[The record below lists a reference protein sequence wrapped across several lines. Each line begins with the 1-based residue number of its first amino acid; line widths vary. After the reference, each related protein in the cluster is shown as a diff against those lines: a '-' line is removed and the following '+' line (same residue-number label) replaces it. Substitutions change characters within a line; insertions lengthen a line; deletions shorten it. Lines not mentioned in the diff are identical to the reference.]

1 MKMTAKTAW
10 RLSRRRPFHLNSIV
24 SFEGIY
30 KLHRSCDELPPPS
43 RNDPV
48 CRTWQPTTETF
59 SRHPHVAGYLAISR
73 QLLLSA
79 PIPLRNFPTIFLIFL
94 TEGCRFCQTRVS
106 CQNAISRIESRKLK
120 FECNSFRRKQFTT
133 SSSEQLSPIPLLS
146 RQAWRKHL
154 HRSLYRHLHSTP
166 SSYQHPPLSSSL
178 PLLTRFRTLVSP
190 TRTRPYPV
198 QADYNT
204 NLSTSSPSGNSKSGR
219 CHNRKKVEL

>member
-94 TEGCRFCQTRVS
+94 TEGSRFCQTRVS

-120 FECNSFRRKQFTT
+120 FECNSFEESNLRLPPPNSSHRPPYCLARHGASTYIDHYTGISTRRPA
-133 SSSEQLSPIPLLS
+133 PISILRFL
-146 RQAWRKHL
+146 R
-154 HRSLYRHLHSTP
+154 
-166 SSYQHPPLSSSL
+166 
-178 PLLTRFRTLVSP
+178 RFRFSP
-190 TRTRPYPV
+190 
-198 QADYNT
+198 D
-204 NLSTSSPSGNSKSGR
+204 S
-219 CHNRKKVEL
+219 EL